1 MERVERSPT
10 QGRGDPE
17 VRGAP
22 QPSVKDWVLS
32 PGGLVYDSRKTRLCG
47 RWFCVSLKGL
57 SNSFNL
63 YSRRG
68 EKGNMLVSTNRREQ
82 TREEQTRGT
91 KLMVFWRSPLRRK
104 ALTSKRWKRN
114 QNVIPV
120 PPLKSHLYWG
130 KLLGQH
136 TVPVIC
142 FEQVTSPLGMSIFLP
157 DKVRKLACRR
167 TFKECSLG
175 AQGPPVEEG
184 GGGGGM
190 LREAVATSVSWHVF
204 VWSKEFY
211 REKSTWKSLFMVISK
226 GLSVLYFS
234 PASLFLLICWLPFGS
249 KLEVLATSPT
259 GVQEIANTT
268 FFMAILLPG
277 HWGCVPGAIDHFHK
291 VW

>member
-1 MERVERSPT
+1 MEEE
-10 QGRGDPE
+10 PE
-17 VRGAP
+17 CH
-22 QPSVKDWVLS
+22 SCS
-32 PGGLVYDSRKTRLCG
+32 
-47 RWFCVSLKGL
+47 
-57 SNSFNL
+57 SF
-63 YSRRG
+63 
-68 EKGNMLVSTNRREQ
+68 EVP
-82 TREEQTRGT
+82 
-91 KLMVFWRSPLRRK
+91 PLLRK
-104 ALTSKRWKRN
+104 ALRTTHCPCHLLWAGHLASWNVHFLTWQSEEVGLQENFQRMFPGSPGATSGGRW
-114 QNVIPV
+114 
-120 PPLKSHLYWG
+120 
-130 KLLGQH
+130 
-136 TVPVIC
+136 
-142 FEQVTSPLGMSIFLP
+142 E
-157 DKVRKLACRR
+157 
-167 TFKECSLG
+167 
-175 AQGPPVEEG
+175 
-184 GGGGGM
+184 GGGGM